1 MKIIDFRVRPPVRGI
16 LKTAMYANA
25 PRRDRFTSQLGMQPA
40 PSASKKSMPMLLKE
54 MDKAGVVRGVIMAR
68 ISDVLG
74 SISNED
80 VHAIFKTYPKQFVGI
95 AGVDPTSRKAAIKT
109 IDDSMKA
116 GFRGVTIE
124 PGAYPVPMYADDRR
138 LYPIY
143 AHLEDRNIP
152 VIIMTG
158 GNAGPDLS
166 YSSPIPLDRVAGD
179 FPNLKIVVS
188 HGNWPWV
195 HEILHV
201 AFRRANIYLSPDMYL
216 YNLPGMDDWIKA
228 ANGWLADRFIYASA
242 YPLTPLL
249 DYAEWFMTL
258 PLRPDVMEKCVY
270 KNAAALLGIKG

>member
-1 MKIIDFRVRPPVRGI
+1 MKIIDFRVRPPLKGI

-25 PRRDRFTSQLGMQPA
+25 PRRDRFIHQLGMEPS
-40 PSASKKSMPMLLKE
+40 PSAQKKSMPMLIKE
-54 MDKAGVVRGVIMAR
+54 MQRAGVVCGVIMAR

-74 SISNED
+74 SISNKD
-80 VHAIFKTYPKQFVGI
+80 VQEICKAYPKQFVGI
-95 AGVDPTSRKAAIKT
+95 AGVDPTSRKAALKQ
-109 IDDSMKA
+109 IDDAAVA

-143 AHLEDRNIP
+143 GHLEDRNLP
-152 VIIMTG
+152 VVIMTG

-179 FPNLKIVVS
+179 FPTLKIVVS

-201 AFRRANIYLSPDMYL
+201 AFRRPNVYLSPDMYL

-228 ANGWLADRFIYASA
+228 ANSWLADRFIYASA

-249 DYAEWFMTL
+249 DYAEWFLKL
-258 PLRPDVMEKCVY
+258 PLNAKAMEKCVY
-270 KNAAALLGIKG
+270 KNAAGLLGVEN